1 MQLVEMIRDRRGR
14 KAGSRFE
21 TSPAAAEILVRRGY
35 AKLVKSG
42 EKQSTESPEP
52 KRKAKK

>member
-35 AKLVKSG
+35 AKLVESG
-42 EKQSTESPEP
+42 EKPSTDPP
-52 KRKAKK
+52 KPKSKAKK